1 MHYNFRLFWR
11 TFYRSFFASKNTPA
25 RLTRK
30 RIIFLTLFYLV
41 WPVGSLIHWF
51 CFWLDDILFPAYKTQ
66 PLEKPLFIM
75 GNLRSGSTFLHRL
88 LSRDSETFTSLTTW
102 DIYLT
107 PSVTQKKITQFVA
120 RLDKKYFNSALHR
133 LLYAFDRATLGKFK
147 IHPISFFQPE
157 EDENIHLH
165 IWDGYFV
172 TFLFPF
178 MDEFPNYQ
186 HFDEALS
193 PERKRRIMTFYRS
206 MLQRHMYATGK
217 KYFVAKNPASSAKIE
232 TLMEFFP
239 EARVIYL
246 ARNPLDMLPS
256 TVSWI
261 NYARRQF
268 TDPKETWL
276 YLDEIVDM
284 TQHWYRHPLQYLDA
298 HPSPRNLIL
307 NYDDLIQRP
316 EAVLRAFYEQFG
328 YPDKPGL
335 EIIVDEAVKE
345 TMSFNSDHVYSYEEM
360 GFTREQIIELYPEI
374 FERFGFDEREPI
386 HSRAKNRSANIP
398 ATDYR
403 SPQ

>member
-1 MHYNFRLFWR
+1 MHYNLRLFWR
-11 TFYRSFFASKNTPA
+11 TTYRSFFASKNTPA

-30 RIIFLTLFYLV
+30 RIIFLALFYLV
-41 WPVGSLIHWF
+41 WPIGSLIHWF
-51 CFWLDDILFPAYKTQ
+51 CFFLDDVFFPDYKNQ
-66 PLEKPLFIM
+66 VIEKPLFIL

-107 PSVTQKKITQFVA
+107 PSVTQKKITQFFA
-120 RLDKKYFNSALHR
+120 RLDNKLGGHVHRALH
-133 LLYAFDRATLGKFK
+133 AFDAATLGKIK
-147 IHPISFFQPE
+147 IHQISFFQPE

-165 IWDGYFV
+165 IWDGFFV

-193 PERKRRIMTFYRS
+193 PEHKRRIMTFYRS
-206 MLQRHMYATGK
+206 MVQRHMYATGK
-217 KYFVAKNPASSAKIE
+217 KYYVAKNPAFSAKIE

-239 EARVIYL
+239 EARIIYL

-268 TDPKETWL
+268 TDPAEKWL
-276 YLDEIVDM
+276 YLDEIKDL
-284 TQHWYRHPLQYLDA
+284 TQYWYRHPLQYLDA

-316 EAVLRAFYEQFG
+316 EAVLRSFYEQFG

-345 TMSFNSDHVYSYEEM
+345 TMTFNSDHVYSYEEM
-360 GFTREQIIELYPEI
+360 GFTRQQIVELYPDI
-374 FERFGFDEREPI
+374 FERFGFDKREPI
-386 HSRAKNRSANIP
+386 LSKVDERSAQIP
-398 ATDYR
+398 ATD
-403 SPQ
+403 

>member
-11 TFYRSFFASKNTPA
+11 TFYRSIFASKNTPA

-41 WPVGSLIHWF
+41 WPAGSLIHWF

-66 PLEKPLFIM
+66 TLEKPLFIM

-107 PSVTQKKITQFVA
+107 PSVTQKKITQFVS
-120 RLDKKYFNSALHR
+120 RIDRKYFNSTAHR
-133 LLYAFDRATLGKFK
+133 WLYAFDRATLGKFK

-193 PERKRRIMTFYRS
+193 PEHKRRIMTFYRS

-268 TDPKETWL
+268 TDPKEKWL
-276 YLDEIVDM
+276 YRDEIVDM

-298 HPSPRNLIL
+298 HPSRRNLIL
-307 NYDDLIQRP
+307 SYDDLIQRP

-335 EIIVDEAVKE
+335 ESIVDEAVKE
-345 TMSFNSDHVYSYEEM
+345 TLSFNSDHVYSYEEM

-374 FERFGFDEREPI
+374 FERFGFDKREPL
-386 HSRAKNRSANIP
+386 HAHTQKRSANIP
-398 ATDYR
+398 ATD
-403 SPQ
+403 

>member
-11 TFYRSFFASKNTPA
+11 TTYRSFFASKNTPA

-30 RIIFLTLFYLV
+30 RIIFLALFYLV
-41 WPVGSLIHWF
+41 WPIGSLIHWF
-51 CFWLDDILFPAYKTQ
+51 CFFLDDVFFPAYKNQ
-66 PLEKPLFIM
+66 PIEKPLFIL

-88 LSRDSETFTSLTTW
+88 LSRDSETFTGLTTW

-107 PSVTQKKITQFVA
+107 PSVTQKKITQFFA
-120 RLDKKYFNSALHR
+120 RIDNKLGGHMHRALR
-133 LLYAFDRATLGKFK
+133 AFDRATLGKIK
-147 IHPISFFQPE
+147 IHQISFFQPE

-165 IWDGYFV
+165 IWDGFFV

-193 PERKRRIMTFYRS
+193 PEHKRRIMSFYKS
-206 MLQRHMYATGK
+206 MVQRHMYATGK
-217 KYFVAKNPASSAKIE
+217 KYYVAKNPAFSAKIE
-232 TLMEFFP
+232 TLVEFFP
-239 EARVIYL
+239 EARIIYL

-268 TDPKETWL
+268 TDPKEKWL
-276 YLDEIVDM
+276 YLDEIMDL
-284 TQHWYRHPLQYLDA
+284 TQYWYRHPLQYLDA

-316 EAVLRAFYEQFG
+316 EAVLRSFYEQFG

-345 TMSFNSDHVYSYEEM
+345 TMTFNSDHVYSYEEM
-360 GFTREQIIELYPEI
+360 GFSRQQIVELYPDI
-374 FERFGFDEREPI
+374 FERFGFDKREPL
-386 HSRAKNRSANIP
+386 HASVDNKSSANIP
-398 ATDYR
+398 ASD
-403 SPQ
+403 